1 MNRLIV
7 QLFIILT
14 SIISTLYTSANAEPL
29 YSFTANEVASLKW
42 GTGTG
47 QVALSKVPANNFGPS
62 SFAVNHKGTSFY
74 FLDSA
79 NQRIAVIKNNQFSSI
94 PLSSDGAND
103 FCLSD
108 NHFYLLF
115 NDKVVVYNRVGRLIK
130 TYPITS
136 DITPIAIQC
145 PLILESFEGHF
156 YRINQNAPLQF
167 IPIGQYAFSIK
178 RRNGSQWTLR
188 LRDNKTNARQDIA
201 IENRLGSIETLN
213 VIGVD
218 KEGNIYITVEELTYK
233 NRTDEKVIRLLRK
246 YTQSGEL
253 IAEVELAYSLY
264 AYTLKDL
271 AVTPLGNVFQMLP
284 FPDSLKVIKWTQTG
298 RSKTFVAD
306 YSAKW
311 SYLGTPDDFYI
322 SETPADK
329 TARSEMARFEE
340 ARSTKKWQSGGIS
353 RQKVI
358 DKAKKYVNY
367 KFTVKK
373 SNLTKGIYDKR
384 GKLVITPI
392 SKPGT
397 YTAMPYKWGGGDSLN
412 SFQRGLR
419 RGKKAGDKCAKTCSG
434 KFVGSSLAVGVDCSG
449 FVSRVWGLKG
459 KQSTRTLP
467 RISVKLRSMNH
478 LQAGDILNKSGAHVR
493 LFSHKSAGR
502 FFVYEATGSRHT
514 WKVIKHSYRLSQ
526 LKRYKPYR
534 YRGMI
539 VNSRVKKK
547 VQKPVRKT
555 PRKTIIKPDKPKDI
569 VADKPKS
576 TVAHKPKSTVAH
588 KPKGTVAQIK
598 WLQSPKSVAKVKLW
612 RNDRGRQATTDN
624 SITLKYKVSG
634 LSSHTRAYLTLFNIS
649 PQKEWS
655 ILVENKRIKV
665 DKLYSFPNPKP
676 WQSGQFSRIEEQ
688 LYLEVGREYF
698 KAVVTTA
705 PIMWYTFFESKSQK
719 VELER
724 VLGAKRLIIEVNAN

>member
-7 QLFIILT
+7 QLFLILT
-14 SIISTLYTSANAEPL
+14 SIISTLYTSADAKPL

-42 GTGTG
+42 GTGAR

-115 NDKVVVYNRVGRLIK
+115 NDKVVLYNRVGRLLK
-130 TYPITS
+130 TYPITNN
-136 DITPIAIQC
+136 ITPIAIQC

-188 LRDNKTNARQDIA
+188 LRDNKTDARQDIA
-201 IENRLGSIETLN
+201 IKNRDGSIETLN
-213 VIGVD
+213 VIGID
-218 KEGNIYITVEELTYK
+218 KEGNIYLTVEELISK

-246 YTQSGEL
+246 YTPFGEL

-271 AVTPLGNVFQMLP
+271 AVTPLGDVFQMLP

-298 RSKTFVAD
+298 SSKSFVVD

-311 SYLGTPDDFYI
+311 SYLGEPDDFYL
-322 SETPADK
+322 SETPADH
-329 TARSEMARFEE
+329 TARKEMRRFEE
-340 ARSTKKWQSGGIS
+340 ARSTKKWQSGSSIT

-358 DKAKKYVNY
+358 DKAKKYVKY

-397 YTAMPYKWGGGDSLN
+397 YTAMPYKWGGGDTLN
-412 SFQRGLR
+412 SFRRGLKK
-419 RGKKAGDKCAKTCSG
+419 GKKAGDKCAKTCSG
-434 KFVGSSLAVGVDCSG
+434 KYVGSSLAVGVDCSG

-467 RISVKLRSMNH
+467 RISTKLRSKNH
-478 LQAGDILNKSGAHVR
+478 LKPGDILNKAGAHVR

-555 PRKTIIKPDKPKDI
+555 PQKTIIKSDKPKDI
-569 VADKPKS
+569 VA
-576 TVAHKPKSTVAH
+576 HKPKDIVAH

-598 WLQSPKSVAKVKLW
+598 WLQSPKSVATVKLW
-612 RNDRGRQATTDN
+612 RNDRGRQATTDD
-624 SITLKYKVSG
+624 SITLKYKVSD
-634 LSSHTRAYLTLFNIS
+634 LISQKHAYFTLFNIS

-655 ILVENKRIKV
+655 ILIENKRIKV
-665 DKLYSFPNPKP
+665 GKLYRFPSSKP
-676 WQSGQFSRIEEQ
+676 LEYGQPLKREKRLS
-688 LYLEVGREYF
+688 LEAGYEYF
-698 KAVVTTA
+698 KAVVTTDS
-705 PIMWYTFFESKSQK
+705 IRWSTFFKSKK
-719 VELER
+719 VKLER
-724 VLGAKRLIIEVNAN
+724 VLGTKRLIIDVHAN